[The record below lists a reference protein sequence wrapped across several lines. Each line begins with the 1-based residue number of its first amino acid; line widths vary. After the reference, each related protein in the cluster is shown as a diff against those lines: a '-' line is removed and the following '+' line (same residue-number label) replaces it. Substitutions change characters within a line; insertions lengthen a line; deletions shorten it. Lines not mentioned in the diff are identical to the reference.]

1 VAAQDHSGDEQPSR
15 AGYIGAIVVSAL
27 GHAALIVVVFF
38 IAPAYLRA
46 TPSEVPSY
54 TVKIVDNI
62 PAGDLGTHLP
72 RINRSSERRRQ
83 PAPPKPVES
92 SVKTTPPK
100 IDLAPDSDPNALAL
114 NTRTGPTPTITPTPE
129 PTIVPTPEP
138 SQSIKPTPKPKKHA
152 TPRPTPQPAKRN
164 PSKPESTVAR
174 AKPMATPNVA
184 ARLAALK
191 RKNFEEHVKAVAK
204 KAAEEKKLAAAEAAS
219 DDDDDSSDN
228 SDDTAGGGP
237 VAAKVA
243 TNGSG
248 MGIGTGTG
256 SAGILQDPEFI
267 LYYKTVQDQIK
278 KAWSFTGGSNDLTA
292 TVDFAIR
299 PDGTLAGLKVGH
311 SSNDTGF
318 DDSVVRAIRF
328 AAPFPAPPEKFRDQ
342 FSSGIE
348 AVFQL
353 GELKS

>member
-1 VAAQDHSGDEQPSR
+1 MAAQDHSGDEQPSR
-15 AGYIGAIVVSAL
+15 AGYVAAIVVSAL
-27 GHAALIVVVFF
+27 GHVAIVVVVLFV
-38 IAPAYLRA
+38 APAYMRA
-46 TPSEVPSY
+46 TPVDVPSY

-72 RINRSSERRRQ
+72 RINRSSERRAQ
-83 PAPPKPVES
+83 PASPKPAES
-92 SVKTTPPK
+92 SVKTAPPK
-100 IDLAPDSDPNALAL
+100 IELAPDSDRNALAL

-129 PTIVPTPEP
+129 ATIVPTPEP
-138 SQSIKPTPKPKKHA
+138 SIAPTPKPKKHA
-152 TPRPTPQPAKRN
+152 TPKPTPQPAKRN

-174 AKPMATPNVA
+174 AKPAATPNVA

-191 RKNFEEHVKAVAK
+191 RKNFEEHVKAMAK

-219 DDDDDSSDN
+219 EDDDDSDDAA
-228 SDDTAGGGP
+228 DDTAGGGP
-237 VAAKVA
+237 VAANVA

-248 MGIGTGTG
+248 MGIGVGKG
-256 SAGILQDPEFI
+256 SSGILQDPEFI

-318 DDSVVRAIRF
+318 DDSVIRAIRF

-342 FSSGIE
+342 FSAGIE